1 MYNTYTEEFDL
12 IVDDN
17 MILLKDIKSYI
28 TKLMKMLMIL
38 NIVI

>member
-12 IVDDN
+12 IVDDVTEGH
-17 MILLKDIKSYI
+17 K
-28 TKLMKMLMIL
+28 KLHNKTNEDVKIL